1 MTPESAS
8 VRIVVGVDGSANSV
22 QALRVAESIATALK
36 ARVEAIACW
45 DYPSI
50 WAEPLALGPEDLEAD
65 AKKALSEGL
74 AAAFGATT
82 PANVDSKLL
91 HAPAR
96 PSLIEASKD
105 AAMLVVGRRGRG
117 GFAGLLVGSVSSA
130 CISHALCPVLVVH
143 ADEYS
148 DELLGHAS

>member
-1 MTPESAS
+1 MTPESEP

-22 QALRVAESIATALK
+22 HALHQAERIATALK
-36 ARVEAIACW
+36 GRVEAVTCW

-50 WAEPLALGPEDLEAD
+50 WAEPMALGPEDLEAE
-65 AKKALSEGL
+65 AKTALSESIE
-74 AAAFGATT
+74 AAFGTNT
-82 PANVDSKLL
+82 PENLDSKLL

-96 PSLIEASKD
+96 PALIEASRD

-117 GFAGLLVGSVSSA
+117 GFAGLRIGSVSSA

-143 ADEYS
+143 ADEDS
-148 DELLGHAS
+148 DDLLGHAT